1 MPAIRAIS
9 ESSLLAL
16 TLLVTRIRADYEHD
30 AAPPDNPAAV
40 AHGLYG
46 RSYFH
51 RLALATYPIVLRGG
65 PSGSMNR
72 AAGTQK
78 RPEARTGS
86 IAPGVVSAIAL
97 RRLRVPHD
105 DPHDCHEKARQ
116 RHLDQ
121 RLGERYLKEA
131 LAHHRDDDELAAHDR
146 VRDRERRM
154 DVRDQERKR
163 VRGAADEGRDAG
175 DQTAL
180 KRAATARDRAVVGE
194 SLGDAHADRGAEA
207 GGQADEQSS
216 ARA

>member
-78 RPEARTGS
+78 RPEGRTGS
-86 IAPGVVSAIAL
+86 IAPGVVSPNRPLAPTRAP
-97 RRLRVPHD
+97 RRSPRLPRGSPPASPGSATGREVP
-105 DPHDCHEKARQ
+105 
-116 RHLDQ
+116 
-121 RLGERYLKEA
+121 
-131 LAHHRDDDELAAHDR
+131 
-146 VRDRERRM
+146 
-154 DVRDQERKR
+154 
-163 VRGAADEGRDAG
+163 EG
-175 DQTAL
+175 
-180 KRAATARDRAVVGE
+180 
-194 SLGDAHADRGAEA
+194 
-207 GGQADEQSS
+207 S
-216 ARA
+216 ACAPSR